1 MERHY
6 RTRFSAQFRQSDCL
20 VLRQETLIQQGR
32 KKQVMQ
38 ARHDAEREQNKR
50 RDESRLRDRY
60 GKIGIEAVAAAVRC
74 RHDERKQVRR
84 PVEPRESD

>member
-1 MERHY
+1 
-6 RTRFSAQFRQSDCL
+6 
-20 VLRQETLIQQGR
+20 
-32 KKQVMQ
+32 MQ

-60 GKIGIEAVAAAVRC
+60 SKIGIEAVAAAVRC
-74 RHDERKQVRR
+74 RNEERKQTRR